1 MRLCFSFIINT
12 VNAVQVINLQ
22 RWNRTPTNTNIY
34 DGPGLESHG
43 WPRVK
48 WCPDVIMSWMFF
60 RLRYPGKVRVF
71 ANFSCSFPS
80 WKTGRKM
87 APFMRS
93 QLLSISYQP
102 FFPLQLS
109 PFGWRIDHRLLRV
122 HYFRCSPGK
131 ELLVYDYK
139 FSRTNEK
146 TNRSFT
152 DKLKTPAIEKGIGLQ
167 LASLKPFSLSDER
180 PVIPRTTSRY
190 FSFRSFSN
198 KWSS

>member
-1 MRLCFSFIINT
+1 MVGRGSNGALMSLWVECCIVFQAK
-12 VNAVQVINLQ
+12 V
-22 RWNRTPTNTNIY
+22 
-34 DGPGLESHG
+34 
-43 WPRVK
+43 PRQSSGFCK
-48 WCPDVIMSWMFF
+48 FF
-60 RLRYPGKVRVF
+60 LF
-71 ANFSCSFPS
+71 FFFLNN
-80 WKTGRKM
+80 
-87 APFMRS
+87 RS
-93 QLLSISYQP
+93 QNGTLYAIATPFHFLSA
-102 FFPLQLS
+102 FLS
-109 PFGWRIDHRLLRV
+109 SPTFSNRPFGWRIDHRLLRV
-122 HYFRCSPGK
+122 HYFRRSPEK
-131 ELLVYDYK
+131 ELLTYDYK